1 MASLAWEIDG
11 NVLHDEARHH
21 VYDSLFYLKFFRDL
35 ILRTGLREAADSVG
49 WIWGSASDYYGWF
62 AYEMESDHLNRI
74 LAILDLP
81 VERAWIDSCTP
92 VAGGE
97 AELVYLDGKPL
108 EANEEDLLITLYG
121 EQDDLDRLVMLLAA
135 IDPSIEFCLAR
146 ARRFVPEAGPPA
158 TLAEAWGRQESDDE
172 GPRVSIFVKWGA
184 ADSYSLYPGL
194 FTHLIRA
201 WEVMRGG
208 KTY

>member
-1 MASLAWEIDG
+1 MASLAWDLDG
-11 NVLHDEARHH
+11 DVLHDEARHH
-21 VYDSLFYLKFFRDL
+21 VYDSLFHLRFFRDL
-35 ILRTGLREAADSVG
+35 ILRTGLREAAGSVG
-49 WIWGSASDYYGWF
+49 WIWGAASDYYGWH

-92 VAGGE
+92 VSDGE
-97 AELVYLDGKPL
+97 AEVVDLDGEVVP
-108 EANEEDLLITLYG
+108 ANEEDLLVTLYG
-121 EQDDLDRLVMLLAA
+121 GQDDLDRLVMLLAA
-135 IDPSIEFCLAR
+135 IDPSIQFCRRR
-146 ARRFVPEAGPPA
+146 APEAVAAGNPPS
-158 TLAEAWGRQESDDE
+158 TLAEAWGRQEDDE
-172 GPRVSIFVKWGA
+172 GPQVSIFVKWGA

>member
-1 MASLAWEIDG
+1 MASLSWEIDG
-11 NVLHDEARHH
+11 NVLHEEACEH
-21 VYDSLFYLKFFRDL
+21 VYDSLFHLKFFRDL

-49 WIWGSASDYYGWF
+49 WIWGSGSGYYGWY

-92 VAGGE
+92 VSDGE
-97 AELVYLDGKPL
+97 AELVDLAGQIVP
-108 EANEEDLLITLYG
+108 ANEEDLLITLYG
-121 EQDDLDRLVMLLAA
+121 EQDDLNRLVMLLAA
-135 IDPSIEFCLAR
+135 IDESLQFCRRR
-146 ARRFVPEAGPPA
+146 APEAVAAGNPPS
-158 TLAEAWGRQESDDE
+158 TLAEVWGRQAADDE
-172 GPRVSIFVKWGA
+172 GPQVSIFYKWGA